1 MTNDLCFNEYM
12 WNEKD
17 PKIGRCVDQTIPG
30 HVRVREILDSKS
42 RDVATFQEAPTLHLK
57 IKYLNVSD
65 KYNANKI

>member
-30 HVRVREILDSKS
+30 HVRVREILDS
-42 RDVATFQEAPTLHLK
+42 
-57 IKYLNVSD
+57 
-65 KYNANKI
+65 